1 MLDWGLIWALGFLG
15 SFGHCAGMCGPLAV
29 AFALSGDPRSL
40 PQAGAKTWCQLGRF
54 HLLLNLGRIFSYA
67 VAGGAIG
74 SLGSLLVAGGQL
86 TGIDSP
92 LRQSLSVLTG
102 LMLIWFGLAQV
113 RPQWLPRLPLWHP
126 LARGAQRDRLEKT
139 MLTIAGQ
146 TRWWMP
152 LAVGLV
158 WGLIPCGFLYAA
170 QIKAAETGSAIGGSL
185 TMLIFG
191 LGTLP
196 TMVLTGAWAGSIGQ
210 DRRSQLF
217 RMAGWVT
224 IAIGLLTLGRTSAMQ
239 DLTGYGSLVLL
250 SLSLIARPI
259 SRLWAAPLRYR
270 RVIGVGAWLLA
281 LAHTGHMLDHSLDWD
296 WGAVGF
302 LHPRQQVGIWA
313 GVGAIGLL
321 TLLAL
326 TSFDRA
332 MRWLGSH
339 WRTLHLAAIPA
350 LVAIGMHMTLA
361 GGPTTIGDGGSVWR
375 RAMGVGCGLA
385 LVVLVRVRWFW
396 QLWGLGA
403 LYHGVAGASASLT
416 AAPSQ
421 DFTSSS
427 DRV

>member
-29 AFALSGDPRSL
+29 AFALSGDPRTL
-40 PQAGAKTWCQLGRF
+40 PQAGAKTWWQLGRF

-126 LARGAQRDRLEKT
+126 LARGPQRDRLEKT

-146 TRWWMP
+146 TCWWMP

-185 TMLIFG
+185 TMLVFG

-270 RVIGVGAWLLA
+270 RAVGVGAWLLA

-296 WGAVGF
+296 WEAVGF

-361 GGPTTIGDGGSVWR
+361 GGPTMIGDGGSVWR

-385 LVVLVRVRWFW
+385 LVLLMRVRWFW